1 MENFESESKP
11 PVFNDESVVTDGKT
25 IAIIAYITIIGLL
38 IAIILNNDKKNSFA
52 AYHIRQGLGIGLTG
66 LVIGIIV
73 VIPILG
79 WLVFLVGWL
88 LILIMWISGLL
99 NALNGKEKP
108 VPILGNKYQEW
119 FKGVG

>member
-1 MENFESESKP
+1 MENFESESRP
-11 PVFNDESVVTDGKT
+11 PVFDDDAIVSEGKT

-38 IAIILNNDKKNSFA
+38 IAIILNNDKKNRFA
-52 AYHIRQGLGIGLTG
+52 SYHIRQGLGIGLTG

-73 VIPILG
+73 IIPILG

-88 LILIMWISGLL
+88 LILVMWISGLL

-108 VPILGNKYQEW
+108 VPVLGNKYQEW